1 MYGQYNGLIGMSI
14 ALGSPK
20 GKSPQTKSHAMT
32 THTNAMSQHIYIIT
46 GASKGMGLEMARQL
60 LKPTHQVLCLSRTA
74 SPELAQ
80 AADVAGV
87 SLVQWCENLADPAPV
102 AQRLDAW
109 LASKKHDR
117 WASVTLINNAGTLG
131 AMAPLQTIAPAT
143 IAQAITVDLI
153 APLQLTA
160 AFLQA
165 NEGWPSVQKVLN
177 ISSGMSQRAMA
188 GAALYGAAKAGMDHF
203 SRCVALDE
211 ERRSPGAR
219 IVSLAPGVIDTD
231 MQKEL
236 RNGHAELFP
245 DKARYIQLQATG
257 ALTSPSE
264 AARQVLA
271 YLHHPEFGSE
281 SVVNIVHKRE
291 MLQ

>member
-1 MYGQYNGLIGMSI
+1 MSI

-20 GKSPQTKSHAMT
+20 GKSPQTNSHAMS
-32 THTNAMSQHIYIIT
+32 THTNAMIQHIYIIT

-60 LKPTHQVLCLSRTA
+60 MKPTHQVLCISRSA
-74 SPELAQ
+74 SAELAL

-87 SLVQWCENLADPAPV
+87 SLAQWCENLADPAPV
-102 AQRLDAW
+102 AQRLAAW
-109 LASKKHDR
+109 LASKKQGS

-131 AMAPLQTIAPAT
+131 AMAPLQSIASQT

-160 AFLQA
+160 AFLQTTQD
-165 NEGWPSVQKVLN
+165 WPSVQKVLN

-188 GAALYGAAKAGMDHF
+188 GAALYGAAKAGMDQF

-211 ERRSPGAR
+211 ERRSAGAR

-236 RNGHAELFP
+236 RNGNAELFP
-245 DKARYIQLQATG
+245 DKERCIQLQATG

-281 SVVNIVHKRE
+281 CVVNIVHKRD